1 MPSTKNAAI
10 ILKSRSK
17 KHPFKVSYIGK
28 NGEILSTS
36 ELLTTK
42 WNCKKNI
49 RAMINLIG
57 HGGEIPE
64 RIGGMMVVDAT
75 GKKEVR
81 FEMLASGYEIV

>member
-17 KHPFKVSYIGK
+17 KQPFKVRYIGK
-28 NGEILSTS
+28 NGEILATS
-36 ELLTTK
+36 ELLTSK

-57 HGGEIPE
+57 HGGM
-64 RIGGMMVVDAT
+64 GVVDKA
-75 GKKEVR
+75 GKKEAR